1 MTPRIL
7 RRATVL
13 CGALILACCAVLTF
27 DYFQTRLRA
36 PAEEA
41 RIAALQKEVRQ
52 DAARAAVLYAEQQ
65 RITRA
70 RDARNA
76 RTQRLKWV
84 LIALS
89 ALFVTGAKRIIE
101 SPGAKPAPS
110 KLPTQSSK
118 TTRRPIPR
126 PVAGSNGPPA
136 VDLAFVNEVVARE
149 GTGPEAA
156 ITILQAIQ
164 DHYRYLPEE
173 ALERVCEMTAITPA
187 QITGAATFYGRFRR
201 RPVGRHIVRV
211 CHGTACHVAGARE
224 ISEQLR
230 RDLAIPDGSDTD
242 PERIFTLEE
251 VACLGCC
258 SLAPVLMVDNHASG
272 KLTPAAAIDALD
284 AAHPREPA

>member
-7 RRATVL
+7 RRATIL
-13 CGALILACCAVLTF
+13 CGALLVACCAILTF
-27 DYFQTRLRA
+27 DYFQARLRA
-36 PAEEA
+36 PAAEA
-41 RIAALQKEVRQ
+41 RIAALQQEVRQ

-70 RDARNA
+70 RDARNT
-76 RTQRLKWV
+76 RTRRLKWV

-89 ALFVTGAKRIIE
+89 ALFVTGAKRVVE
-101 SPGAKPAPS
+101 SQPAKPAPS
-110 KLPTQSSK
+110 KPPVQSSK
-118 TTRRPIPR
+118 TTRRR
-126 PVAGSNGPPA
+126 LHSPVAGSNGPPV
-136 VDLAFVNEVVARE
+136 VDLAFVDEVVARE

-164 DHYRYLPEE
+164 DHYRYLPRE
-173 ALERVCEMTAITPA
+173 ALERVCEMTDITPA
-187 QITGAATFYGRFRR
+187 QIAGAASFYGRFRGQ
-201 RPVGRHIVRV
+201 PVGRHIVRV

-230 RDLAIPDGSDTD
+230 RDLAIPEGSDTD
-242 PERIFTLEE
+242 AQRMFTLEK

-258 SLAPVLMVDNHASG
+258 SLAPVLMVDNHTSG
-272 KLTPAAAIDALD
+272 KLTPATAFDALD

>member
-7 RRATVL
+7 RRATIL
-13 CGALILACCAVLTF
+13 CGALLLACCAILTI
-27 DYFQTRLRA
+27 DYFQARLRA
-36 PAEEA
+36 PADEA

-70 RDARNA
+70 RDARNN
-76 RTQRLKWV
+76 RTRRLKWV

-89 ALFVTGAKRIIE
+89 ALFVTGAKRVVE
-101 SPGAKPAPS
+101 SRPAKPAPS
-110 KLPTQSSK
+110 KPPAQSSK
-118 TTRRPIPR
+118 TTRRPIHR
-126 PVAGSNGPPA
+126 PAATSNGPPA
-136 VDLAFVNEVVARE
+136 VDLAFVDEVVARE

-173 ALERVCEMTAITPA
+173 ALERVCEMTDITPA
-187 QITGAATFYGRFRR
+187 QITGASTFYGRFRR
-201 RPVGRHIVRV
+201 RPVGRHIVRI

-230 RDLAIPDGSDTD
+230 RDLGIPDGSDTD
-242 PERIFTLEE
+242 AQRMFTLEE

-258 SLAPVLMVDNHASG
+258 SLAPVLMVDNHTSG
-272 KLTPAAAIDALD
+272 KLTPATAIDALD